1 MALPVALE
9 NGYVSVLLY
18 TSQQGI
24 MPQSHDN
31 CRFGIIDSI
40 VPVSEFGGIEGRVIL
55 FEVNE
60 KTRIVNYSNQDYYL
74 IKNTEIIAFEDV
86 VPPAP

>member
-9 NGYVSVLLY
+9 NGYVSVILAQ
-18 TSQQGI
+18 SEQGI
-24 MPQSHDN
+24 MPQTPNN
-31 CRFGIIDSI
+31 CKFGIIDSI
-40 VPVSEFGGIEGRVIL
+40 IPVAEFGEIDGRIIL
-55 FEVNE
+55 FEVND

-74 IKNTEIIAFEDV
+74 IKNTDIIAVEDV